1 MKTAPALRPPA
12 YIGYSALCIASLA
25 LLACSRPAPAPS
37 PAASGAPGP
46 AVAAPPSAT
55 PAAAPS
61 IKRLELDTAADAF
74 RHVLRLGPK
83 VLAIGETHAPAD
95 VTGVESSTKRFA
107 RDLLPVAAPS
117 AKTLVLELWVAD
129 PKCNRAQVAQVQ
141 KGTQEVTQNQAKT
154 NPSEFMVLGSEAKR
168 LGVMP
173 KILVPSCDEYAGILD
188 AGGRDIE
195 TMLRMIARL
204 SEAEIKKGLAAHP
217 DAMVLAYGG
226 AMHNDVSPAK
236 GREDFSFG
244 PSLAAATGDRYVE
257 LDLIVPEFVRDT
269 EAWRALP
276 WYAAFDA
283 KAHGKKAVLFETG
296 PRSFVLVFPK
306 SS

>member
-1 MKTAPALRPPA
+1 MRQLP
-12 YIGYSALCIASLA
+12 YIGHFATPFAVVA
-25 LLACSRPAPAPS
+25 LLAACSREASAPAPV
-37 PAASGAPGP
+37 PTGG
-46 AVAAPPSAT
+46 PSASSASSASASPPT
-55 PAAAPS
+55 SPPL
-61 IKRLELDTAADAF
+61 KRTEFDTAADAF
-74 RHVLRLGPK
+74 RHVLATKPK
-83 VLAIGETHAPAD
+83 VLAVGETHAPAD
-95 VTGVESSTKRFA
+95 VAAVESSTKRFA
-107 RDLLPVAAPS
+107 RDLLPIVAPG

-141 KGTQEVTQNQAKT
+141 KGTQEVTQNQAKS

-226 AMHNDVSPAK
+226 AMHNDVAPVK

-244 PSLAAATGDRYVE
+244 PSLSAATGDHYVE

-276 WYAAFDA
+276 WYASFDP
-283 KAHGKKAVLFETG
+283 KTHGKKAVLFETG

>member
-1 MKTAPALRPPA
+1 MRPPP
-12 YIGYSALCIASLA
+12 YIGHFTRFAAFALVG
-25 LLACSRPAPAPS
+25 ACSRAAAVPAPTPSTAPS
-37 PAASGAPGP
+37 SSLAASAALPP
-46 AVAAPPSAT
+46 APP
-55 PAAAPS
+55 P
-61 IKRLELDTAADAF
+61 KRTEFDTAADAF
-74 RHVLRLGPK
+74 RHVLETKPK
-83 VLAIGETHAPAD
+83 VLAVGETHAPAD
-95 VTGVESSTKRFA
+95 VAAVESSTKRFA
-107 RDLLPVAAPS
+107 RDLLPIVAPS

-129 PKCNRAQVAQVQ
+129 PQCNRAQVAQVQ
-141 KGTQEVTQNQAKT
+141 KGTQEVTQNQAKS
-154 NPSEFMVLGSEAKR
+154 NPSEFMVLGGEAKR

-226 AMHNDVSPAK
+226 AMHNDVAPAK

-244 PSLAAATGDRYVE
+244 PSLSAATGDHYVE

-276 WYAAFDA
+276 WFASFDP
-283 KAHGKKAVLFETG
+283 KTHGKKAVLFETG
-296 PRSFVLVFPK
+296 PRAFVLVFPK

>member
-1 MKTAPALRPPA
+1 LRPPP
-12 YIGYSALCIASLA
+12 YIGHPAAVFAVISLVA
-25 LLACSRPAPAPS
+25 ACSRTASVPAPA
-37 PAASGAPGP
+37 AS
-46 AVAAPPSAT
+46 
-55 PAAAPS
+55 AAPS
-61 IKRLELDTAADAF
+61 SSTLATASATTAASSPVKRTEFDTAADAF
-74 RHVLRLGPK
+74 RHVLETKPK
-83 VLAIGETHAPAD
+83 VLAVGETHAPAD
-95 VTGVESSTKRFA
+95 VAAVESSTKRFA
-107 RDLLPVAAPS
+107 RDLLPLVAPG

-141 KGTQEVTQNQAKT
+141 KGTQEVTQNQAKS
-154 NPSEFMVLGSEAKR
+154 NPSEFMVLGTEAKR

-226 AMHNDVSPAK
+226 AMHNDVSPVK

-244 PSLAAATGDRYVE
+244 PSLSAATNDHYVE

-276 WYAAFDA
+276 WYASFDP
-283 KAHGKKAVLFETG
+283 KTHGKKAVLFETG

>member
-1 MKTAPALRPPA
+1 MRLLRLRPLP
-12 YIGYSALCIASLA
+12 YIGHFAASFAALA
-25 LLACSRPAPAPS
+25 LLQACSRGASVPAPA
-37 PAASGAPGP
+37 AS
-46 AVAAPPSAT
+46 
-55 PAAAPS
+55 AAPS
-61 IKRLELDTAADAF
+61 SSSVASAPPAAPAPVKRTEFDTAADAF
-74 RHVLRLGPK
+74 RHVLETKPK
-83 VLAIGETHAPAD
+83 VLAVGETHAPAD
-95 VTGVESSTKRFA
+95 VASVESSTKRFA
-107 RDLLPVAAPS
+107 RDLLPIVAPG

-141 KGTQEVTQNQAKT
+141 KGTQEVTQNQAKS

-204 SEAEIKKGLAAHP
+204 SAAEIEKGLAAHP

-226 AMHNDVSPAK
+226 AMHNDVSPVK

-244 PSLAAATGDRYVE
+244 PSLSAATGDRYVE

-269 EAWRALP
+269 DAWRALP
-276 WYAAFDA
+276 WYASFDP
-283 KAHGKKAVLFETG
+283 KIHGKKAVLFETG